1 MKLQRKY
8 QPLCFMYYDV
18 FIKRSS
24 GLILVIIFG
33 LSTRALFKIV
43 LVANLLTVLLTLSR
57 QASCGSFS

>member
-8 QPLCFMYYDV
+8 QPLCFMYHDV
-18 FIKRSS
+18 LIKRSS
-24 GLILVIIFG
+24 YLILIIIFG
-33 LSTRALFKIV
+33 PYTRALFKIV